1 MPSVRH
7 NKMERKR
14 VRFQDPWMAHH
25 GHPIQPSSPEAP
37 TG

>member
-14 VRFQDPWMAHH
+14 VRLTHPRMAHY